1 MSTQIDL
8 VIFGARGDLA
18 NRKLF
23 PALFW
28 LDQAGL
34 LADGVQIAAVARD
47 DLDTSGFIEQTR
59 QTLKPILERA
69 SSSEVTWHRFSQRLD
84 YINVDFSEQSQFSRL
99 ANWINPDRTIIYYLA
114 TRNLSSS
121 ISQNLDQAGCLDEH
135 ARIVLE
141 KPACAAFRQSHD

>member
-34 LADGVQIAAVARD
+34 LADSVQIAAVARD

-59 QTLKPILERA
+59 QTLQPILERA
-69 SSSEVTWHRFSQRLD
+69 SSSDATWHRFSQRLD
-84 YINVDFSEQSQFSRL
+84 YINVDF
-99 ANWINPDRTIIYYLA
+99 
-114 TRNLSSS
+114 
-121 ISQNLDQAGCLDEH
+121 
-135 ARIVLE
+135 
-141 KPACAAFRQSHD
+141 